1 MSLGRWPDSAS
12 SSGDTGAMGRLGQKL
27 AIGIATMACT
37 AIAVSCT
44 KDQGS
49 EQAFCRQVAKAPT
62 VDSVVSG
69 YTDAEGSELD
79 ARLADAASAY
89 ADLAKVAPGKIRGEV
104 NTVVRLV
111 DAVIAAVKE
120 HREDPEVVADRV
132 RAEVVNNPGSIKA
145 SIAVATY
152 AADRCKLELNPALS
166 DRPTT
171 TGP

>member
-1 MSLGRWPDSAS
+1 MSLGRWPDSSS

-49 EQAFCRQVAKAPT
+49 EQAFCQQVAKAPT

-69 YTDAEGSELD
+69 YTDADAGELD

-89 ADLAKVAPGKIRGEV
+89 ANLAEVAPGKIRG
-104 NTVVRLV
+104 RKRRSG
-111 DAVIAAVKE
+111 I
-120 HREDPEVVADRV
+120 
-132 RAEVVNNPGSIKA
+132 
-145 SIAVATY
+145 
-152 AADRCKLELNPALS
+152 
-166 DRPTT
+166 DRPIAI
-171 TGP
+171 GHRQVFAKLGNVC